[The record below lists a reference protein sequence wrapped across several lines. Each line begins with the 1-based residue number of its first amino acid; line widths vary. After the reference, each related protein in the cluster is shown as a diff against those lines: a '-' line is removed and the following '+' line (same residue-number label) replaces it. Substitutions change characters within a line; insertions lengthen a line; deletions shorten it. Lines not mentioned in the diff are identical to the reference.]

1 MIVIGAGPGI
11 GLAVARRFA
20 AGGFDI
26 GLVARSQSTLDAGA
40 QALADTGRRI
50 RTATADVGDEDA
62 LGSALEGLVD
72 AHGVPDVLVY
82 NAAMI
87 QRDEVGELSSRQHLD
102 AWAVNVVGAIVAA
115 GRIAPRMAQRGS
127 GSIILTGGMPAPIP
141 EVVSLSLGKAGLR
154 ALTEL
159 LATRYWPAGV
169 HVATV
174 TVGGAVEVGGTFDPS
189 AIAEEYW
196 ALHAEPVRAWRRE
209 VAYTGCHSPG
219 GRLVIQPV
227 IFDEGG
233 WR

>member
-40 QALADTGRRI
+40 GAGRHRP
-50 RTATADVGDEDA
+50 TDPDATAHVGDADA

-189 AIAEEYW
+189 AIAEEYR

-219 GRLVIQPV
+219 GRLVI
-227 IFDEGG
+227 
-233 WR
+233 